1 MVEDIQYRSYSGAGR
16 NLEMLNVRS
25 LSENYNTMYSDRYT
39 PSQCLSWVPPSAT
52 PPPFL
57 VERIR
62 QQQHDHRQFG
72 KAEQKRGLAEV
83 PRSKNKRFKLWW
95 NDAEVKRRR
104 RVAKYKLYGAEGKM
118 KMSFKRGYRWFKKK
132 CLQISLVNGPRSP
145 VNDPRSL
152 VNGPRSP
159 VNSLRCPIIGPRS
172 PVNGPRSPVNC
183 PRSPV
188 NGPRSPVNVIGRGNQ
203 EAAVG
208 DELSISHP
216 QNLSAARRGAKSA
229 EEIQKA

>member
-1 MVEDIQYRSYSGAGR
+1 MVEDIGYRSYSGAGR
-16 NLEMLNVRS
+16 NLEMVNVRS

-72 KAEQKRGLAEV
+72 KAELKRGLAEV

-118 KMSFKRGYRWFKKK
+118 EMSFKRGYRWFKKK
-132 CLQISLVNGPRSP
+132 CLQIVSNF
-145 VNDPRSL
+145 
-152 VNGPRSP
+152 
-159 VNSLRCPIIGPRS
+159 
-172 PVNGPRSPVNC
+172 
-183 PRSPV
+183 
-188 NGPRSPVNVIGRGNQ
+188 
-203 EAAVG
+203 
-208 DELSISHP
+208 
-216 QNLSAARRGAKSA
+216 
-229 EEIQKA
+229 

>member
-1 MVEDIQYRSYSGAGR
+1 MV
-16 NLEMLNVRS
+16 NVRS

-72 KAEQKRGLAEV
+72 KAEPKRGLAEV

-118 KMSFKRGYRWFKKK
+118 KMSFKRGYRPADGCLRLKRGRLKKVFVDCRDRRDRK
-132 CLQISLVNGPRSP
+132 
-145 VNDPRSL
+145 
-152 VNGPRSP
+152 
-159 VNSLRCPIIGPRS
+159 
-172 PVNGPRSPVNC
+172 
-183 PRSPV
+183 
-188 NGPRSPVNVIGRGNQ
+188 
-203 EAAVG
+203 
-208 DELSISHP
+208 DEKTVDESFIKPSQRHMGSHC
-216 QNLSAARRGAKSA
+216 
-229 EEIQKA
+229 